1 MFCIDKWKCMKN
13 VTWKAQLDDFLFF
26 HSKNFSE
33 ECFCQRT
40 HKTYKRQEIF
50 QLSSRSIS
58 RSICIFD
65 CLSVL
70 SQLLLH
76 CSPKHISAATCHSLL
91 IFIVLDCQID
101 LNESSLSLSLIGRNS
116 KFSYSHWLKG
126 DRKSMFIRVFTRNI
140 GSLSILYVIPLI
152 TI

>member
-1 MFCIDKWKCMKN
+1 MIFSFSFKK
-13 VTWKAQLDDFLFF
+13 
-26 HSKNFSE
+26 FSE

-65 CLSVL
+65 CLSAL

-76 CSPKHISAATCHSLL
+76 CSHKHISAATCHSLL

-116 KFSYSHWLKG
+116 KFSNSHWLKV
-126 DRKSMFIRVFTRNI
+126 DRKFYVYTIIFLYT
-140 GSLSILYVIPLI
+140 SIYQKYRITEHLIPLI